1 MDDVKE
7 RMRKLLLNDRLS
19 GRDELPRII
28 KSEAYDML
36 SDFFELDKTGITVAI
51 EGDEDG
57 YNVTVKARAV
67 RVL

>member
-1 MDDVKE
+1 MDVKE

-36 SDFFELDKTGITVAI
+36 SDFFVLDKGSILVEI
-51 EGDEDG
+51 DGDEDG
-57 YNVTVKARAV
+57 YSVNIKAKAV